1 MTDNNATPN
10 IKADGEN
17 YDYVKEMGTLI
28 SGYEELCWLMREYQN
43 NESEKGYLPVNL
55 MEKMNEQLR
64 DHYSTLASDLR
75 MYKLA
80 TDQYFQQNKESK
92 SRLETV

>member
-1 MTDNNATPN
+1 MTDNATSN
-10 IKADGEN
+10 IEADGED

-43 NESEKGYLPVNL
+43 NEAEKGYLPVNL

-64 DHYSTLASDLR
+64 DYYSTLISDLR

-80 TDQYFQQNKESK
+80 TDQYFQQKKEGK
-92 SRLETV
+92 AQLETV